1 MAEKQPQNLTL
12 AGKVVV
18 FIAAEA
24 QAAFL
29 KTSKKFKEGQKEEKE
44 EAFLPAAPAYI
55 GVLPVQKMIKSEDAK
70 LAGLDAKLLVKSY
83 APNFVIAEVIFE
95 MSDILSQQIWD
106 YKKEA
111 VALCQKTL
119 ADYKTDKEFYEEYAV
134 YCVSDYE
141 SDPEV
146 FLAWV
151 GEKIAPLLK
160 SEKVA
165 LDDKE
170 ITETLNF
177 NIKYAKNDLT
187 VVDWDGAFVFN
198 PFGRFEQHIELFEL
212 TNFELLKLRKL
223 DAALDQHLDKV
234 YKMLRRRPKRFM
246 FGMREMREI
255 IAEIIKM
262 RTEALS
268 DYDSI
273 EKNVKLI
280 GDWYSARLYDLISKK
295 LHLPEW
301 NKKIQSKIGTLEDIY
316 SMLADNFSVS
326 FESRMNLIQMAGW
339 FVLLLGWGILLG
351 FDIWLAIGK

>member
-1 MAEKQPQNLTL
+1 MTEKPQNLTL

-18 FIAAEA
+18 FVAAEA

-29 KTSKKFKEGQKEEKE
+29 KAPKKVKEGQKEEEKE
-44 EAFLPAAPAYI
+44 EALLPAAPAYI
-55 GVLPVQKMIKSEDAK
+55 GVLPVQKAIKSEDVK

-83 APNFVIAEVIFE
+83 APNFVIAEVVFDLP
-95 MSDILSQQIWD
+95 DILSHQIWD

-111 VALCQKTL
+111 INLCQKTL

-187 VVDWDGAFVFN
+187 IVDWDGAFVFN
-198 PFGRFEQHIELFEL
+198 PFGRFEQQVELFEL

-234 YKMLRRRPKRFM
+234 YKLLRRRPKRFM
-246 FGMREMREI
+246 FRMRETREI

-295 LHLPEW
+295 LHLSEW
-301 NKKIQSKIGTLEDIY
+301 NKKILAKIDTLEDIY
-316 SMLADNFSVS
+316 SMVAENFSVS
-326 FESRMNLIQMAGW
+326 FESRMDLIQMAGW
-339 FVLLLGWGILLG
+339 FILLLGWGILLAL
-351 FDIWLAIGK
+351 DIWLAVHK